1 MLSFYVLT
9 VYRKDFTTLKG
20 NGNNAHGAWERTWN
34 IHFGLESWELGPAH
48 TKIMMPSA
56 KLTEVNVHLHF
67 AAAAS
72 ALFAPS
78 NPRPHNI
85 LWVHTFAAQAFTLPD
100 QRMIFCHF
108 ILT

>member
-1 MLSFYVLT
+1 MEIMHM
-9 VYRKDFTTLKG
+9 G
-20 NGNNAHGAWERTWN
+20 HER
-34 IHFGLESWELGPAH
+34 GLEICTLASRVESWVQAPAH
-48 TKIMMPSA
+48 PKKMMPSA

-72 ALFAPS
+72 ALFALS